1 MADFNSQPS
10 KSAPSNAPSSA
21 ASSTPFDPFANPF
34 MAPFKMFMPKQAA
47 PNHTLTALSKV
58 NMEMV
63 GLATRRTQA
72 IMDVSRKASQCRNS
86 GDLATITT
94 EFWQTAWTQQVESAQ
109 KIAALFGATLPAVKM
124 TVAPPVRDVI
134 VVPETTEK
142 PKPEWAG
149 RNDRRA
155 A

>member
-1 MADFNSQPS
+1 MAELNSQPS
-10 KSAPSNAPSSA
+10 TTSPSSMG
-21 ASSTPFDPFANPF
+21 DIFANPF

-47 PNHTLTALSKV
+47 PNNTLTALSQL

-72 IMDVSRKASQCRNS
+72 IMDVSRKASQCRNTA
-86 GDLATITT
+86 DLATITT

-109 KIAALFGATLPAVKM
+109 KIASLFGATIPALKIKVEP
-124 TVAPPVRDVI
+124 AAARDVI
-134 VVPETTEK
+134 VVPETSEK
-142 PKPEWAG
+142 PKSEWAG